1 MILRLSGADELWSS
15 SKDVSN
21 SPSKPLPSIWA
32 SQDLGLDIRT
42 EFEQQENQPFPFTGK
57 ANGPSSQS
65 VPSGQTSLELSYMAT
80 CGFCNHTN
88 PYSTMPVISASQ
100 HPDVKNQLMHSSYSP
115 ATAISVNMITDAS
128 ARPSTTVRPQ
138 EKLENI
144 RRRQEMQAMLD

>member
-1 MILRLSGADELWSS
+1 MLSWASQLASLSQLKICEVASFVACWQDIFVLIISKWWFCGNDVPIFGDGSLSGADELWSS

-65 VPSGQTSLELSYMAT
+65 VPSVHVTPGIMSIRVKPHLNY
-80 CGFCNHTN
+80 HTWLLVVF
-88 PYSTMPVISASQ
+88 VIIQ
-100 HPDVKNQLMHSSYSP
+100 IHIPLC
-115 ATAISVNMITDAS
+115 
-128 ARPSTTVRPQ
+128 
-138 EKLENI
+138 L
-144 RRRQEMQAMLD
+144 